1 MPLNVEELRAQL
13 PITNDSVYMNTGW
26 SGPTPLPIL
35 QRVHE
40 TLKEEAQFGPASAKG
55 LAYTRGITNEAKAA
69 VGGLINAEPENVFIT
84 HSTTEGM
91 YIVIHGLQ
99 WRQGD
104 ELLTCDL
111 EHPALTVPSGV
122 LKVRYGVK
130 VVAPTVPPKSSQSA
144 IVQIITSALTD
155 KTKLVALSHVQF
167 TCGLRMPIA
176 AIAQACKER
185 GVPFLVDGAQ
195 GAGHVAVDVQGLGC
209 DFYTVSGQK
218 WLMGP
223 SGTGALYVNRDYH
236 EKLQP
241 VFTTKALE
249 AECESTRDPLARF
262 SLASQNSGLV
272 AGFAEAIRLA
282 RGTSL
287 PVTEARAVELARLLR
302 ELLEVIPGCS
312 LLGPEEAD
320 SVSGL
325 TAFSLAGWQS
335 NELVATLQEQH
346 HIIARDVHNPDGVR
360 FSTAYF
366 NTEEEVAQ
374 VASVLAELVR

>member
-1 MPLNVEELRAQL
+1 MNVKELRAHL
-13 PITNDSVYMNTGW
+13 PVTNGAVYMNTGW
-26 SGPTPLPIL
+26 SGPTPLPVL

-40 TLKEEAQFGPASAKG
+40 TLEEEAKLGPASAKG
-55 LAYTRGITNEAKAA
+55 LAYARGITNEAKIA

-84 HSTTEGM
+84 HSTTEGV

-99 WRQGD
+99 WQQGD

-122 LKVRYGVK
+122 LKERYGVN
-130 VVAPTVPPKSSQSA
+130 VVVPTVPPKSSQSA
-144 IVQIITSALTD
+144 IVEIITSALTD
-155 KTKLVALSHVQF
+155 KTKLVALSHIQF

-176 AIAQACKER
+176 EIAQACKER
-185 GVPFLVDGAQ
+185 GVPLLVDGAQ
-195 GAGHVAVDVQGLGC
+195 GAGHVAVDVQELGC

-223 SGTGALYVNRDYH
+223 SGTGALYVNRDYR

-241 VFTTKALE
+241 VFTTNALE
-249 AECESTRDPLARF
+249 AERENARDPLARF
-262 SLASQNSGLV
+262 SLASQSPGLV
-272 AGFAEAIRLA
+272 AGFVEAIRLA
-282 RGTSL
+282 RETSL
-287 PVTEARAVELARLLR
+287 PVTEARAMELARLLR
-302 ELLEVIPGCS
+302 ELVKAIPGCA
-312 LLGPEEAD
+312 LLGSEEAD

-325 TAFSLAGWQS
+325 TTFSLAGWQPD
-335 NELVATLQEQH
+335 ELVATLQEQH
-346 HIIARDVHNPDGVR
+346 RIVARNVHNPAGVR